1 MTNIEHIMLS
11 VCFGMNVGWMLGCL
25 MIIITDGIK
34 LLKEKHK
41 KKRNRLSMMTKKG
54 QVTIYDNGNGKHI
67 Y

>member
-41 KKRNRLSMMTKKG
+41 AKKEQNVNNDKERTG
-54 QVTIYDNGNGKHI
+54 DNL
-67 Y
+67 